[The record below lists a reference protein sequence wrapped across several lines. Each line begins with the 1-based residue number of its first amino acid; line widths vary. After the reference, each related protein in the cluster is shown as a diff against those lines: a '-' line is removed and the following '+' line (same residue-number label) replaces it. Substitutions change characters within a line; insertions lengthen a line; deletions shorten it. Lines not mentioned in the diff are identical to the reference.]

1 MNIIIAGLV
10 ISGFFFL
17 VYWLGRDITPREG
30 G

>member
-1 MNIIIAGLV
+1 MNIILAGVV
-10 ISGFFFL
+10 IGGLFFL